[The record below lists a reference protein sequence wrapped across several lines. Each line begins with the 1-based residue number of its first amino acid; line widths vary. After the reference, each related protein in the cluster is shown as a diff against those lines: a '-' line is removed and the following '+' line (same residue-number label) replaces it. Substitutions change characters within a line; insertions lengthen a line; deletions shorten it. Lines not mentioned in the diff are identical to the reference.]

1 MGAGRA
7 IATGL
12 VAGAAMAGIQYL
24 VAKAY
29 EALVGIDTVG
39 KIAGLGAVHLVVGG
53 AAAGGAY
60 ATSRAGMPHEVASTA
75 AATVAVAIANARL
88 YQAEREQHRRLQAS
102 QTRLVQAKGLRP

>member
-75 AATVAVAIANARL
+75 AATVAGVSLATGGGVEVLALRL
-88 YQAEREQHRRLQAS
+88 YIARRRAPQLAGHRKA
-102 QTRLVQAKGLRP
+102 